1 MKHTDHFSRPLVGLL
16 LAFLPA
22 TFLCAQTTLDIDG
35 AARVSNGAGGWIYDT
50 WKPMLG
56 MSGGAQTSPDGYMI
70 DPLNDQQTGQYDSDF
85 IASVSGGQVNSGFL
99 VNFGTIN
106 GVEHIGFR
114 IALNEFKTT
123 GNLVN
128 IRVGIDGNNDGV
140 IDLFMGPSLQNNQT
154 GLVFQGTGT
163 GANVSPST
171 TTLTSAFYPTAAGVG
186 NALAFT
192 ADNFSNIELTPAN
205 VAAHYPGWG
214 TQDGKNPDDIDAL
227 ISFAIPLIDINAAL
241 AQLDKNFTIGP
252 ETFMRWLAFTATQNN
267 SINQDVY
274 GLPKIA
280 NNTSVGDTLY
290 TDFLPLMNAYGQPV
304 PEPSYYGLLLAA
316 GLGALLLCRRPGRR
330 TTVTVT
336 PSLEIFTQAD
346 VSIAGSGVAYNGK
359 PENFKL
365 WGTRP
370 QTNPIAQSITINGN
384 GVLSA
389 VVYAPNANISMH
401 GGGNSGNVFGSLIGK
416 TITVTG
422 NSAFHYDEALADM
435 DGDGALGMDEWNEFV
450 SYADRSAYASIMNF

>member
-1 MKHTDHFSRPLVGLL
+1 MNSKFYVMRCSDHLTRLLVGLL
-16 LAFLPA
+16 LALFPV
-22 TFLCAQTTLDIDG
+22 FVSHAQTTLDIN
-35 AARVSNGAGGWIYDT
+35 APSRVSDGAGGWIYDT

-56 MSGGAQTSPDGYMI
+56 MPGGAQTSPDGYMI
-70 DPLNDQQTGQYDSDF
+70 DPLADQQTGQYDSDF
-85 IASVSGGQVNSGFL
+85 VSSVSGGQVNSGFL
-99 VNFGTIN
+99 VSFGTIN

-128 IRVGIDGNNDGV
+128 IRVGFDGNNDGV

-205 VAAHYPGWG
+205 IAAHYPGWV
-214 TQDGKNPDDIDAL
+214 TQDGKNPGDIDAL
-227 ISFAIPLIDINAAL
+227 ISFAIPLADINAAL
-241 AQLDKNFTIGP
+241 AQLGKDFAVGP
-252 ETFMRWLAFTATQNN
+252 ETFMRWVAFTATQNN

-280 NNTSVGDTLY
+280 PNNGVGNTLY

-304 PEPSYYGLLLAA
+304 PEPSSYGLLLAA
-316 GLGALLLCRRPGRR
+316 GLGGLLLCRRPVRR
-330 TTVTVT
+330 A
-336 PSLEIFTQAD
+336 SH
-346 VSIAGSGVAYNGK
+346 
-359 PENFKL
+359 
-365 WGTRP
+365 R
-370 QTNPIAQSITINGN
+370 
-384 GVLSA
+384 
-389 VVYAPNANISMH
+389 
-401 GGGNSGNVFGSLIGK
+401 
-416 TITVTG
+416 
-422 NSAFHYDEALADM
+422 LA
-435 DGDGALGMDEWNEFV
+435 A
-450 SYADRSAYASIMNF
+450 